1 MRKAQELAVIFKITH
16 PSYGIGKQTIE
27 FIPIKVIEGVFDQ
40 DNEVFTDKDNTIYHH
55 LIDNPETYGFA
66 NCISIENI
74 RKQYPHIP
82 LPVVKALLLKNSRGY
97 YYQLAQIVD
106 DEVPVIIITSKQ
118 NPSKKT
124 PLFDSTLLPY
134 YLEYCPDLLKNYLKI
149 EENEK
154 QQEDKKIIK
163 EAIEEHIK
171 TAEIESTSS
180 QNKDNQSIDI
190 NALYKELTSNVINQ
204 DEPIRKILVG
214 IWKQYNDFSD
224 NKSRNILIN
233 GSTGVGK
240 TEIFRII
247 AEEIGIPTVIASAP
261 QYSATGYIGRSVED
275 MLTALLEKA
284 DGNLDK
290 AERGILIIDEID
302 KISQTKDT
310 SSVNQRDVQENLLKM
325 IEDGSYLV
333 TYKGSQTTF
342 ETGRL
347 MVIAMGSWS
356 RIELEEEKVVGFE
369 QKSKKRQYKDL
380 TKEDFI
386 KNGMIPELV
395 GRFNII
401 VQMNELDYN
410 SLLEILNRAKNSVLN
425 TQKEFFK
432 KREIDLIVEEAAKK
446 AIALKASNNNL
457 GARSLDE
464 IIETALSEASFEIAT
479 NPNTYEKLIITPD
492 TIEDNKKY
500 TLVRRKTN

>member
-27 FIPIKVIEGVFDQ
+27 FIPIKVIEGVFDYE
-40 DNEVFTDKDNTIYHH
+40 NEVFTDKDNTIYHH
-55 LIDNPETYGFA
+55 LIDDPETYGFA
-66 NCISIENI
+66 NRISIENI

-106 DEVPVIIITSKQ
+106 DKVPVIIITSKQ

-134 YLEYCPDLLKNYLKI
+134 YLEYCPDILKNYLKA
-149 EENEK
+149 EENEQK
-154 QQEDKKIIK
+154 EEKAIIQ
-163 EAIEEHIK
+163 EAINEQTK
-171 TAEIESTSS
+171 LKEIEASTSE
-180 QNKDNQSIDI
+180 NTQSIDI

-247 AEEIGIPTVIASAP
+247 AEQIGIPTVIASAP
-261 QYSATGYIGRSVED
+261 QYSATGYIGRNVED

-284 DGNLDK
+284 NGNLDK

-410 SLLEILNRAKNSVLN
+410 SLLEILNRAKNSALN

-479 NPNTYEKLIITPD
+479 NPSAYEKLIITPD

>member
-27 FIPIKVIEGVFDQ
+27 FIPIKVIEGVFDYE
-40 DNEVFTDKDNTIYHH
+40 NEVFTDKDNTIYHH
-55 LIDNPETYGFA
+55 LIDDPETYGFA
-66 NCISIENI
+66 NRISIENI

-82 LPVVKALLLKNSRGY
+82 LPVVKALLLKNSRCY

-134 YLEYCPDLLKNYLKI
+134 YLEYCPDILKNYLKA
-149 EENEK
+149 EENEQK
-154 QQEDKKIIK
+154 EEKAIIQ
-163 EAIEEHIK
+163 EAINEQTK
-171 TAEIESTSS
+171 LKEIEASTSE
-180 QNKDNQSIDI
+180 NTQSIDI

-247 AEEIGIPTVIASAP
+247 AEQIGIPTVIASAP

-284 DGNLDK
+284 NGNLDK

-333 TYKGSQTTF
+333 TYNGSQTTF
-342 ETGRL
+342 ETERL

-356 RIELEEEKVVGFE
+356 RIELEEAKVVGFE

-410 SLLEILNRAKNSVLN
+410 SLLEILNRAKNSALN

-479 NPNTYEKLIITPD
+479 NPSAYEKLIITPD

>member
-27 FIPIKVIEGVFDQ
+27 FIPIKVIEGVFDYE
-40 DNEVFTDKDNTIYHH
+40 NEVFTDKDNTIYHH
-55 LIDNPETYGFA
+55 LIDDPETYGFA
-66 NCISIENI
+66 NRISIENI

-106 DEVPVIIITSKQ
+106 DKVPVIIITSKQ

-134 YLEYCPDLLKNYLKI
+134 YLEYCPDILKNYLKA
-149 EENEK
+149 EENEQK
-154 QQEDKKIIK
+154 EEKAIIQ
-163 EAIEEHIK
+163 EAINEQTK
-171 TAEIESTSS
+171 LKEIEASTS
-180 QNKDNQSIDI
+180 DNTQSIDI

-247 AEEIGIPTVIASAP
+247 AEQIGIPTVIASAP

-284 DGNLDK
+284 NGNLDK

-410 SLLEILNRAKNSVLN
+410 SLLEILNRAKNSALN

-479 NPNTYEKLIITPD
+479 NPSAYEKLIITPD

>member
-1 MRKAQELAVIFKITH
+1 MRKAQELAVIFKVTH

-27 FIPIKVIEGVFDQ
+27 FIPIKVIEGVFDYE
-40 DNEVFTDKDNTIYHH
+40 NEVFTDKDNTIYHH
-55 LIDNPETYGFA
+55 LIDDPETYGFA
-66 NCISIENI
+66 NRISIENI

-106 DEVPVIIITSKQ
+106 DKVPVIIITSKQ

-134 YLEYCPDLLKNYLKI
+134 YLEYCPDILKNYLKA
-149 EENEK
+149 EENEQK
-154 QQEDKKIIK
+154 EEKAIIQ
-163 EAIEEHIK
+163 EAINEQTK
-171 TAEIESTSS
+171 LKEIEASTSE
-180 QNKDNQSIDI
+180 NTQSIDI

-247 AEEIGIPTVIASAP
+247 AEQIGIPTVIASAP

-284 DGNLDK
+284 NGNLDK

-356 RIELEEEKVVGFE
+356 RIELKEAKVVGFE

-410 SLLEILNRAKNSVLN
+410 SLLEILNRAKNSALN

-479 NPNTYEKLIITPD
+479 NPSAYEKLIITPD

>member
-27 FIPIKVIEGVFDQ
+27 FIPIKVIEGVFDYE
-40 DNEVFTDKDNTIYHH
+40 NEVFTDKDNTIYHH
-55 LIDNPETYGFA
+55 LIDDPETYGFA
-66 NCISIENI
+66 NRISIENI

-106 DEVPVIIITSKQ
+106 DKVPVIIITSKQ

-134 YLEYCPDLLKNYLKI
+134 YLEYCPDILKNYLKA
-149 EENEK
+149 EENE
-154 QQEDKKIIK
+154 QEEEKAIIQ
-163 EAIEEHIK
+163 EAINEQTK
-171 TAEIESTSS
+171 LKEIEASTS
-180 QNKDNQSIDI
+180 DNTQSIDI

-247 AEEIGIPTVIASAP
+247 AEQIGIPTVIASAP

-284 DGNLDK
+284 NGNLDK

-369 QKSKKRQYKDL
+369 QKSKKKQYKDL

-401 VQMNELDYN
+401 IQMNELDYN
-410 SLLEILNRAKNSVLN
+410 SLLEILNRAKNSALN

-479 NPNTYEKLIITPD
+479 NPSAYEKLIITPD

>member
-27 FIPIKVIEGVFDQ
+27 FIPIKVIEGVFDYE
-40 DNEVFTDKDNTIYHH
+40 NEVFTDKDNTIYHH
-55 LIDNPETYGFA
+55 LIDDPETYGFA
-66 NCISIENI
+66 NRISIENI

-106 DEVPVIIITSKQ
+106 DKVPVIIITSKQ

-134 YLEYCPDLLKNYLKI
+134 YLEYCPDILKNYLKA
-149 EENEK
+149 EENEQK
-154 QQEDKKIIK
+154 EEKAIIQ
-163 EAIEEHIK
+163 EAINEQTK
-171 TAEIESTSS
+171 LKEIEASTSE
-180 QNKDNQSIDI
+180 NTQSIDI

-247 AEEIGIPTVIASAP
+247 AEQIGIPTVIASAP

-284 DGNLDK
+284 NGNLDK

-401 VQMNELDYN
+401 IQMNELDYN
-410 SLLEILNRAKNSVLN
+410 SLLEILNHAKNSALN

-479 NPNTYEKLIITPD
+479 NPSAYEKLIITPD

-500 TLVRRKTN
+500 TLIRRKTN

>member
-27 FIPIKVIEGVFDQ
+27 FIPIKVIEGVFDYE
-40 DNEVFTDKDNTIYHH
+40 NEVFTDKDNTIYHH
-55 LIDNPETYGFA
+55 LIDDPETYGFA
-66 NCISIENI
+66 NRISIENI
-74 RKQYPHIP
+74 RKEYPHIP

-106 DEVPVIIITSKQ
+106 DKVPVIIITSKQ

-134 YLEYCPDLLKNYLKI
+134 YLEYCPDILKNYLKA
-149 EENEK
+149 EENEQK
-154 QQEDKKIIK
+154 EEKAIIQK
-163 EAIEEHIK
+163 AINEQTK
-171 TAEIESTSS
+171 LKEIEAST
-180 QNKDNQSIDI
+180 NDNTQSIDI

-247 AEEIGIPTVIASAP
+247 AEQIGIPTVIASAP

-284 DGNLDK
+284 NGNLDK

-347 MVIAMGSWS
+347 MIIAMGSWS

-410 SLLEILNRAKNSVLN
+410 SLLEILNRAKNSALN

-479 NPNTYEKLIITPD
+479 NPSAYEKLIITPD

>member
-27 FIPIKVIEGVFDQ
+27 FIPIKVIEGVFDYE
-40 DNEVFTDKDNTIYHH
+40 NEVFTDKDNTIYHH
-55 LIDNPETYGFA
+55 LIDDPETYGFA
-66 NCISIENI
+66 NRISIENI

-106 DEVPVIIITSKQ
+106 DKVPVIIITSKQ

-134 YLEYCPDLLKNYLKI
+134 YLEYCPDILKNYLKA
-149 EENEK
+149 EENEQK
-154 QQEDKKIIK
+154 EEKAIIQ
-163 EAIEEHIK
+163 EAINEQTK
-171 TAEIESTSS
+171 LKEIEAATSE
-180 QNKDNQSIDI
+180 NTQSIDI

-247 AEEIGIPTVIASAP
+247 AEQIGIPTVIASAP

-284 DGNLDK
+284 NGNLDK

-369 QKSKKRQYKDL
+369 QKSKKRQYKD
-380 TKEDFI
+380 FI

-410 SLLEILNRAKNSVLN
+410 SLLEILNRAKNSALN

-479 NPNTYEKLIITPD
+479 NPSAYEKLIITPD

>member
-27 FIPIKVIEGVFDQ
+27 FIPIKVIEGVFDYE
-40 DNEVFTDKDNTIYHH
+40 NEVFTDKDNTIYHH
-55 LIDNPETYGFA
+55 LIDDPETYGFA
-66 NCISIENI
+66 NRISIENI

-106 DEVPVIIITSKQ
+106 DKVPVIIITSKQ

-134 YLEYCPDLLKNYLKI
+134 YLEYCPDILKNYLKA
-149 EENEK
+149 EENEQK
-154 QQEDKKIIK
+154 EEKAIIQ
-163 EAIEEHIK
+163 EAINEQTK
-171 TAEIESTSS
+171 LKEIEASTSE
-180 QNKDNQSIDI
+180 NTQSIDI

-247 AEEIGIPTVIASAP
+247 AEQIGIPTVIASAP

-284 DGNLDK
+284 NGNLDK

-333 TYKGSQTTF
+333 TYNGSQTTF

-410 SLLEILNRAKNSVLN
+410 SLLEILNRAKNSALN

-479 NPNTYEKLIITPD
+479 NPSAYEKLIITPD

-500 TLVRRKTN
+500 TLIRRKTN

>member
-1 MRKAQELAVIFKITH
+1 MKKAQELAVIFKITH
-16 PSYGIGKQTIE
+16 PSYGLGKQTIE
-27 FIPIKVIEGVFDQ
+27 FVPIKVIEGVFDYE
-40 DNEVFTDKDNTIYHH
+40 NEVFTDKDNTIYHH
-55 LIDNPETYGFA
+55 LIDDPETYGFA
-66 NCISIENI
+66 NRMSIENI

-106 DEVPVIIITSKQ
+106 NEVPVIIITSKQ

-134 YLEYCPDLLKNYLKI
+134 YLEYCPDILKNYLKA
-149 EENEK
+149 EENEQK
-154 QQEDKKIIK
+154 EEKAIIQ
-163 EAIEEHIK
+163 EAINEQTK
-171 TAEIESTSS
+171 LKEIEASS
-180 QNKDNQSIDI
+180 SENTQSIDI

-247 AEEIGIPTVIASAP
+247 AEQIGIPTVIASAP

-284 DGNLDK
+284 NGNLDK

-333 TYKGSQTTF
+333 TYKGCQTTF

-410 SLLEILNRAKNSVLN
+410 SLLEILDRAKNSALN

-479 NPNTYEKLIITPD
+479 NPSTYEKLIITPD

>member
-27 FIPIKVIEGVFDQ
+27 FIPIKVIEGVFDYE
-40 DNEVFTDKDNTIYHH
+40 NEVFTDKDNTIYHH
-55 LIDNPETYGFA
+55 LIDDPETYGFA
-66 NCISIENI
+66 NRISIENI

-106 DEVPVIIITSKQ
+106 DKVPVIIITSKQ

-134 YLEYCPDLLKNYLKI
+134 YLEYCPDILKNYLKA
-149 EENEK
+149 EENEQK
-154 QQEDKKIIK
+154 EEKAIIQ
-163 EAIEEHIK
+163 EAINEQTK
-171 TAEIESTSS
+171 LKEIEASTSE
-180 QNKDNQSIDI
+180 NTQSIDI

-247 AEEIGIPTVIASAP
+247 AEQIGIPTVIASAP

-284 DGNLDK
+284 NGNLDK

-333 TYKGSQTTF
+333 AYNGSQTTF

-410 SLLEILNRAKNSVLN
+410 SLLEILNRAKNSALN

-479 NPNTYEKLIITPD
+479 NPSAYEKLIITPD

>member
-27 FIPIKVIEGVFDQ
+27 FIPIKVIEGVFDYE
-40 DNEVFTDKDNTIYHH
+40 NEVFTDKDNTIYHH
-55 LIDNPETYGFA
+55 LIDDPETYGFA
-66 NCISIENI
+66 NRISIENI

-106 DEVPVIIITSKQ
+106 DKVPVIIITSKQ

-134 YLEYCPDLLKNYLKI
+134 YLEYCPDILKNYLKA
-149 EENEK
+149 EENEQK
-154 QQEDKKIIK
+154 EEKAIIQ
-163 EAIEEHIK
+163 EAINEQTK
-171 TAEIESTSS
+171 LKEIEASTSE
-180 QNKDNQSIDI
+180 NTQSIDI

-247 AEEIGIPTVIASAP
+247 AEQIGIPTVIASAP

-284 DGNLDK
+284 NGNLDK

-401 VQMNELDYN
+401 IQMNELDYN
-410 SLLEILNRAKNSVLN
+410 SLLEILNRAKNSALN

-479 NPNTYEKLIITPD
+479 NPSAYEKLIITPD

-500 TLVRRKTN
+500 TLIRRKTN

>member
-1 MRKAQELAVIFKITH
+1 
-16 PSYGIGKQTIE
+16 
-27 FIPIKVIEGVFDQ
+27 
-40 DNEVFTDKDNTIYHH
+40 
-55 LIDNPETYGFA
+55 
-66 NCISIENI
+66 
-74 RKQYPHIP
+74 
-82 LPVVKALLLKNSRGY
+82 
-97 YYQLAQIVD
+97 
-106 DEVPVIIITSKQ
+106 
-118 NPSKKT
+118 
-124 PLFDSTLLPY
+124 
-134 YLEYCPDLLKNYLKI
+134 
-149 EENEK
+149 
-154 QQEDKKIIK
+154 
-163 EAIEEHIK
+163 
-171 TAEIESTSS
+171 
-180 QNKDNQSIDI
+180 
-190 NALYKELTSNVINQ
+190 
-204 DEPIRKILVG
+204 
-214 IWKQYNDFSD
+214 
-224 NKSRNILIN
+224 
-233 GSTGVGK
+233 
-240 TEIFRII
+240 
-247 AEEIGIPTVIASAP
+247 
-261 QYSATGYIGRSVED
+261 

-284 DGNLDK
+284 NGNLDK

-333 TYKGSQTTF
+333 TYNGSQTTF

-410 SLLEILNRAKNSVLN
+410 SLLEILNRAKNSALN

-479 NPNTYEKLIITPD
+479 NPSAYEKLIITPD

-500 TLVRRKTN
+500 TLVKRKTN

>member
-27 FIPIKVIEGVFDQ
+27 FIPIKVIEGVFDYE
-40 DNEVFTDKDNTIYHH
+40 NEVFTDKDNTIYHH
-55 LIDNPETYGFA
+55 LIDDPETYGFA
-66 NCISIENI
+66 NRISIENI

-106 DEVPVIIITSKQ
+106 DKVPVIIITSKQ

-134 YLEYCPDLLKNYLKI
+134 YLEYCPDILKNYLKA
-149 EENEK
+149 EENEQK
-154 QQEDKKIIK
+154 EEKAIIQ
-163 EAIEEHIK
+163 EAINEQTK
-171 TAEIESTSS
+171 LKEIEASTSE
-180 QNKDNQSIDI
+180 NTQSIDI

-247 AEEIGIPTVIASAP
+247 AEQIGIPTVIASAP

-284 DGNLDK
+284 NGNLDK

-333 TYKGSQTTF
+333 AYNGSQTTF

-401 VQMNELDYN
+401 IQMNELDYN
-410 SLLEILNRAKNSVLN
+410 SLLEILNRAKNSALN

-479 NPNTYEKLIITPD
+479 NPSAYEKLIITPD

>member
-27 FIPIKVIEGVFDQ
+27 FIPIKVIEGVFDYE
-40 DNEVFTDKDNTIYHH
+40 NEVFTDKDNTIYHH
-55 LIDNPETYGFA
+55 LIDDPETYGFA
-66 NCISIENI
+66 NRISIENI

-134 YLEYCPDLLKNYLKI
+134 YLEYCPDILKNYLKA
-149 EENEK
+149 EENEQK
-154 QQEDKKIIK
+154 EEKAIIQ
-163 EAIEEHIK
+163 EAINEQTK
-171 TAEIESTSS
+171 LKEIEASTSE
-180 QNKDNQSIDI
+180 NTQSIDI

-247 AEEIGIPTVIASAP
+247 AEQIGIPTVIASAP

-284 DGNLDK
+284 NGNLDK

-401 VQMNELDYN
+401 IQMNELDYN
-410 SLLEILNRAKNSVLN
+410 SLLEILNRAKNSALN
-425 TQKEFFK
+425 IQKEFFK
-432 KREIDLIVEEAAKK
+432 KREIDLIVEEATKK

-479 NPNTYEKLIITPD
+479 NPSAYEKLIITPD
-492 TIEDNKKY
+492 TIEDNKIY
-500 TLVRRKTN
+500 TLIRRKTN